1 MAYEFDESSFP
12 KMKMVL
18 CIFNAVC
25 MFLIMI
31 ALFVIAGK
39 SGFMN
44 MPDYGIGQRSD
55 VVYSHSPVMDE
66 RSLNQ
71 KVDQWTASVS
81 APKSQLT
88 GSRDIPAFFEGHEYE
103 ASRKSDNNGIKAERE
118 GFQGGISQDDLE
130 SILKRG

>member
-1 MAYEFDESSFP
+1 MAYEFDEAMIP
-12 KMKMVL
+12 KMKLAFCV
-18 CIFNAVC
+18 FNAVC

-55 VVYSHSPVMDE
+55 IVYSHSPVMDE

-71 KVDQWTASVS
+71 KVDQWTAQT
-81 APKSQLT
+81 KSQLT

-103 ASRKSDNNGIKAERE
+103 AARKSENNGIKADRE